1 MGEIAAPKQRGRPF
15 PKGQSGNPA
24 GKPPGTRN
32 RATQLAERLLDGEA
46 EDLTRMVIGLAKA
59 GDTTALKLCLDR
71 LLPPRKD
78 RPIWFELPAMTTA
91 ADASRAMAAITAAVA
106 AGQVTPAEAE
116 ALGNLV
122 ATFARTLESSELEA
136 RLIALEQW
144 AENRK

>member
-91 ADASRAMAAITAAVA
+91 ADA
-106 AGQVTPAEAE
+106 E